1 MHNISHMQGVPHTS
15 WLPAKHVTVMQ
26 LQSGHTQAVPAGI
39 WCMNL
44 INQHDVTICIFAK
57 LVFGIHQQQSSFCCF
72 FLPKLEEGQC
82 SFAGL
87 YSHINRPVTCDFK
100 PLRLLNKLALSQIY
114 TPSWLLPMT
123 HPCPAQHIQA
133 PSGSCK
139 CGCGARISMLKSDMT
154 DDQLVVYL
162 IPILL

>member
-1 MHNISHMQGVPHTS
+1 MITMHNISTQHTCKRVHT
-15 WLPAKHVTVMQ
+15 PAGCLLSMSQ

-139 CGCGARISMLKSDMT
+139 CGCGARISMSKVT
-154 DDQLVVYL
+154 
-162 IPILL
+162 